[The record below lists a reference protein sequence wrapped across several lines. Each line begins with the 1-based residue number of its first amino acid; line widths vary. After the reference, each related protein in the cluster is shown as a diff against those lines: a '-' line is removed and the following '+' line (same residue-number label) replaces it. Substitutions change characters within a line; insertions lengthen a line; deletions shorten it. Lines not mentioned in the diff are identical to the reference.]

1 MKILYAIQG
10 TGNGHLSRARDVVP
24 ALKKFCEVDILVS
37 GYQADVK
44 LPFEVKYNYRGLS
57 FIFGKKG
64 GVDMWNTY
72 VKANIK
78 KLREEIKSVPVED
91 YDFVINDF
99 EPVSAWACYK
109 KKVPCVAFS
118 HQSAVLNPNAPKP
131 KTTDLMGRFILKNYA
146 PSNMQFGLHFSRYS
160 PTIFTPIIRSEIRQ
174 AKLSNK
180 GHYTVYLP
188 AYGDDKL
195 VTLLSEVKGTK
206 WHIFSK
212 HTKKSSE
219 HGDIKVFPITNELYI
234 ESLRKSAG
242 LLCGAG
248 FEGPA
253 EALHM
258 GKKLMVVPMKGQ
270 YEQQC
275 NAAALKSMGVPVIK
289 KLNESKIG
297 KIQNWVDSDY
307 RVEVDYP
314 DVTELII
321 KQIFESHVLELIKK
335 NNWNTTF
342 SLKFDKKDLTG
353 KESSKN
359 KKKKNKP

>member
-1 MKILYAIQG
+1 MHNHQYPPIFVKILYAIQG

-44 LPFEVKYNYRGLS
+44 LPFEVKYNCRGLS

-72 VKANIK
+72 IEANIK

-91 YDFVINDF
+91 YDLVINDF

-118 HQSAVLNPNAPKP
+118 HQSAVLHPNAPKP
-131 KTTDLMGRFILKNYA
+131 KSTDLLGRFILKNYA
-146 PSNMQFGLHFSRYS
+146 PTNIQFGLHFSRYS

-188 AYGDDKL
+188 AYSDENL
-195 VTLLSEVKGTK
+195 VKILAEIKGAK

-212 HTKKSSE
+212 HTRKSSE

-258 GKKLMVVPMKGQ
+258 GKKLMVIPMKGQ

-275 NAAALKSMGVPVIK
+275 NAAALKNMGVPVIK
-289 KLNESKIG
+289 KLKENRIG

-314 DVTELII
+314 DVTEQII
-321 KQIFESHVLELIKK
+321 KQIFESHVLDLLKK
-335 NNWNTTF
+335 TTGIPL
-342 SLKFDKKDLTG
+342 SV
-353 KESSKN
+353 
-359 KKKKNKP
+359 